1 MNILFCGGGT
11 AGHVTPNLALI
22 EEIHRYSH
30 KADYETTADKRF
42 DCNATTACGAAHEQA
57 DNVDK
62 TANDGKQKVDLRD
75 TFANCTV
82 YYVGNTEQDEKLLL
96 PYVKSGKVARHY
108 ALSAPKLRR
117 SLALSNLCLPF
128 KFVRAVRSATKI
140 IDEVCPD
147 VVFSKGGYVGLPVVI
162 AARKRGIPTLLHE
175 SDMSMGLA
183 NKLSLRYV
191 TRALSAFV
199 LPETSTT
206 VTGMIL
212 RSDITRGDRQK
223 GLRFCDFDGT
233 KPLLLVVGGSL
244 GAQALNE
251 AVAATPKLAEKFDI
265 FVLTGKGK
273 HIDCPFVHQAE
284 FCTSVKDLFAAAD
297 VCLTRGGS
305 TTLCEL
311 TLCKVPFV
319 AVPLTNGSRGEQ
331 STNVKSFVQKGC
343 GLCLNEVDL
352 PDKLYN
358 AVCTC
363 YDNRAAFAAKQARQ
377 FSSLYG
383 TEKCLQQIAEVATEH
398 LRAND

>member
-22 EEIHRYSH
+22 EEIYRYSH
-30 KADYETTADKRF
+30 KADCETTADKRF
-42 DCNATTACGAAHEQA
+42 ACDTKTARGVATERT
-57 DNVDK
+57 DNVGK
-62 TANDGKQKVDLRD
+62 TANDGKQKVDPKD
-75 TFANCTV
+75 VFADCTA

-96 PYVKSGKVARHY
+96 PYVKSGKVARYY

-128 KFVRAVRSATKI
+128 NFIRAVRSATKI

-183 NKLSLRYV
+183 NKLSLHYI
-191 TRALSAFV
+191 TRALSAFI

-223 GLRFCDFDGT
+223 GLRFCNFDGT
-233 KPLLLVVGGSL
+233 KPLLLVIGGSL

-265 FVLTGKGK
+265 FALTGKGK

-331 STNVKSFVQKGC
+331 SVNVKSFAQKGC
-343 GLCLNEVDL
+343 GLCLNEGDL

-398 LRAND
+398 LRANE